1 MSGELQPHTINLNIV
16 KQGRLSESWLTM
28 FGGAVKYLLQGMFG
42 DTKLAEGADEN
53 VQVNAV
59 IRGTPEQVSAFGAA
73 LGKEKKYMETFL
85 EFGLNAPESFKA
97 KADVNQAVEA
107 FETET
112 GIKWP
117 IN

>member
-1 MSGELQPHTINLNIV
+1 MSGELQPYTINLNIL
-16 KQGRLSESWLTM
+16 KQGRLTESWLTM

-42 DTKLAEGADEN
+42 GSKLEEVATEE

-59 IRGTPEQVSAFGAA
+59 IRGTPEQVSAFGTA
-73 LGKEKKYMETFL
+73 LGKEKKYMDTFL
-85 EFGLNAPESFKA
+85 EFGLNAPESFDA

-107 FETET
+107 FEAET